1 VVTKLERSDPAVPYQ
16 VRVLDRAIDILDALT
31 VRRTDMSI
39 REIVDATGLNRSTAI
54 RLAANLERRGLLQQD
69 PVTSRFRLGHRLF
82 QMGSVVYSS
91 LSLLQAASGPLSALE
106 QQVGATIVLAVRE
119 GEYTVTVDKRQ
130 GVGDDSAMVPMPGD
144 VGEVRPITYGPVG
157 QVFLSML
164 KAEEAEALLD
174 RYPLEQYTPYST
186 LNRKRYM
193 ARLPKVHS
201 EGYAIEVNEVV
212 EGLMGI
218 AAPIFDFTGSTVGVI
233 SLGFPATRETDVVFV
248 DEAIGNQPDL
258 SQSGSLRPR
267 QELRRIWRG
276 RSRRPDRRLTVLR
289 AGGAVEPPN
298 RRYDPREHAGK

>member
-1 VVTKLERSDPAVPYQ
+1 VVAKPNRSDQAVPYQ

-31 VRRTDMSI
+31 VRRADMSI

-144 VGEVRPITYGPVG
+144 IGEVRPLTYGPVG
-157 QVFLSML
+157 QVFLSMI
-164 KAEEAEALLD
+164 KPEEAEALLD
-174 RYPLEQYTPYST
+174 RYPLEQYTPYSI
-186 LNRKRYM
+186 LNRKHYM
-193 ARLPKVHS
+193 ARLPKVRS
-201 EGYAIEVNEVV
+201 EGYATEVNEVV

-218 AAPIFDFTGSTVGVI
+218 AAPLFDFTGSTVGVI

-248 DEAIGNQPDL
+248 DEAIVNL
-258 SQSGSLRPR
+258 K
-267 QELRRIWRG
+267 
-276 RSRRPDRRLTVLR
+276 R
-289 AGGAVEPPN
+289 AAAEISANLGHSGAVKSPEESEMTGATGAA
-298 RRYDPREHAGK
+298 DPVGA